1 MAFKSKKAGGD
12 SEDYKPCQHLLDY
25 KAKYGI
31 QAFRVLHKCLKTGP
45 PGRASIRREEKEVPR
60 CATCG
65 KAQGR
70 LYACLVCATIGCWL
84 PPDQLHSRV
93 HAQTKPG
100 HDLAVDVDRAE
111 LFCCLC
117 NDQVYDADFDRA
129 VIGAQS
135 LAALAGRVNG
145 KEGSQNGAESTTTD
159 GKVGRSS
166 KGGLSLKNSDN
177 KGTSLNGLDGYE
189 SDRKDGD
196 DGRDRK
202 RRKGAEFKTWVP
214 TQSDLLTI
222 RQGSTPLVEDAN
234 RPSGLRGLNNLGNTC
249 FMNSV
254 LQALLH
260 TPPLRNYF
268 LSDRHNR
275 TICQRRAT
283 HLCLGCDMDTIFS
296 AAFSGERTPYS
307 PAQFLYSWWRHAA
320 NLAGYEQQDAHE
332 FFISTVDGIH
342 ANSGTTS
349 PRARNSQT
357 GRGGDVDCR
366 CIVHRVFSGLLRSD
380 VTCTV
385 CGFTSTTYDP
395 CVDIS
400 LDLEPDIRPD
410 SKVFMDSIIGNF
422 DGGRSSRGSTAN
434 GITGNSTLLGCLDRF
449 TRPERLGVN
458 EKFFCQMCQ
467 TRQESIKQMSVR
479 KLPLVLCFHIK
490 RFEHSSTRNTSRKVD
505 RYMQFP
511 FSLDMAPY
519 ISSAIVRSRHGNRLL
534 FVETEEMWSSQSP
547 STEFELFA
555 VVTHSGKLDSGH
567 YVSFIRLAGQWYK
580 CDDAWVTR
588 VSEEVVR
595 ASQGYMLYYVLK
607 TLSYKSSD
615 FQDTTAGHE
624 SEANGN
630 HGYTW
635 SSSGVTNGT

>member
-1 MAFKSKKAGGD
+1 MNRDRRMDEREKLAPATGRDGATVAKKLSVLAGETPTYLRDGEKGQRRGRRRRFNIMDGGTSGKRQRNPTSSRLLRSGGGASSAECRWRMCSCWWRSSFPRLVFFCFAALFRSSTCCGRRCGGAGERVDVVEPGPAWGVAVAMDRGQATMARAVVVVGPVVVEAGGEEDGAWIAGRAAAAVVDVMWGMGIADCAVGADRTAIGGRSKKAGGD

-60 CATCG
+60 CAICG

-93 HAQTKPG
+93 HAQTNPG

-135 LAALAGRVNG
+135 LVALSGRVNG
-145 KEGSQNGAESTTTD
+145 KEGPQNGAESTTAD
-159 GKVGRSS
+159 VKVGRSS

-177 KGTSLNGLDGYE
+177 KVPSVNGLDGNE

-234 RPSGLRGLNNLGNTC
+234 LPSGLRGLNNLGNTC

-307 PAQFLYSWWRHAA
+307 PAQFLYR
-320 NLAGYEQQDAHE
+320 
-332 FFISTVDGIH
+332 
-342 ANSGTTS
+342 
-349 PRARNSQT
+349 
-357 GRGGDVDCR
+357 
-366 CIVHRVFSGLLRSD
+366 
-380 VTCTV
+380 
-385 CGFTSTTYDP
+385 
-395 CVDIS
+395 
-400 LDLEPDIRPD
+400 
-410 SKVFMDSIIGNF
+410 
-422 DGGRSSRGSTAN
+422 
-434 GITGNSTLLGCLDRF
+434 
-449 TRPERLGVN
+449 
-458 EKFFCQMCQ
+458 
-467 TRQESIKQMSVR
+467 
-479 KLPLVLCFHIK
+479 
-490 RFEHSSTRNTSRKVD
+490 
-505 RYMQFP
+505 
-511 FSLDMAPY
+511 
-519 ISSAIVRSRHGNRLL
+519 
-534 FVETEEMWSSQSP
+534 
-547 STEFELFA
+547 
-555 VVTHSGKLDSGH
+555 
-567 YVSFIRLAGQWYK
+567 
-580 CDDAWVTR
+580 
-588 VSEEVVR
+588 
-595 ASQGYMLYYVLK
+595 
-607 TLSYKSSD
+607 
-615 FQDTTAGHE
+615 
-624 SEANGN
+624 
-630 HGYTW
+630 
-635 SSSGVTNGT
+635 